1 MEENSSFLSVKKNIK
16 EKDIKKRHTKIKL
29 NQKLNSS
36 IQNIIIV
43 ILILIIII
51 LCLVIGIL
59 LLTRDYSK
67 INNNNYINYNDTNFE
82 KEIINNKIELKTNS
96 DKKLEN
102 KKKEK
107 KDKKEE
113 IEIKEEEEKEEEKE
127 EKEEKDENKIISK
140 KKPSTRKRLFQV
152 KSDPIPKGKN
162 QIHIAMAIDNHFV
175 YPTLVSMAS
184 GLYNNNDK
192 ENVIVYHLLFS
203 HNFNKDNFKVFDSLK
218 KRYKF
223 SLNYYII
230 PNFFQNFRRWVG
242 STDTVYYKMML
253 PLLFYD
259 LERII
264 YLDADTLI
272 FKDLYEMYNLPF
284 NGNYVLGYP
293 FHDSNKI
300 DKYVN
305 RSVYYINGGVILFN
319 NKLIRKDNKDLEL
332 IRFTM
337 DKNRELWF
345 LEQDSIN
352 VIFFEKIGILPLKY
366 GIYMY
371 GTVDS
376 FERSIQIRIRFK
388 LNRTEVIEAIKDPS
402 LVHFSCCNPKVWNR
416 YSSNEFGVHEICKRF
431 HNEFYFY
438 ANQTDYYD
446 KIYNSYMK

>member
-29 NQKLNSS
+29 NQKINSN

-43 ILILIIII
+43 ILILIIAI
-51 LCLVIGIL
+51 LCLIIGIL
-59 LLTRDYSK
+59 LLTRDSSK
-67 INNNNYINYNDTNFE
+67 
-82 KEIINNKIELKTNS
+82 IINNEYDNNYNNTNFQKAIINKTELKTN
-96 DKKLEN
+96 
-102 KKKEK
+102 
-107 KDKKEE
+107 
-113 IEIKEEEEKEEEKE
+113 
-127 EKEEKDENKIISK
+127 EKEEKDEKNKKEKIEEKEKREEDEEEKDEEIEEKDEIKIISK

-242 STDTVYYKMML
+242 STDTVYYKMIL

-319 NKLIRKDNKDLEL
+319 NELIRKDNKDLEL